1 MESRGSVWRYLLR
14 YRAQLLLGLLFVV
27 LGNALALGA
36 PVVLQRAIDAL
47 AAGRVGAARP
57 ERLLPRSRSG

>member
-47 AAGRVGAARP
+47 AAGRVGAARR